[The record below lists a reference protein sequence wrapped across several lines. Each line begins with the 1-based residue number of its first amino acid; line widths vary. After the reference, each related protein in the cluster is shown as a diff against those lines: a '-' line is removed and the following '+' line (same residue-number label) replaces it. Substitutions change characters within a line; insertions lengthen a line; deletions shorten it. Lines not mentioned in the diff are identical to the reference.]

1 MLVVPAQ
8 AQDFTNPQQRQIVP
22 GAYLQPFEGLT
33 PSDAAVERMRATIKA
48 NRAAKADMTEAQRKL
63 DGLLLAYAKQG
74 APPPATAKA
83 GGTPT
88 HPLLVLSDDGRVLV
102 RIHASSP
109 GGVSRGALRTAGA
122 DVTDVRDGV
131 VSARVAPEALEAVA
145 DVPGV
150 QRVEPVMKGITN
162 AGSVVTEGDALLGAD
177 EVRAVYGRRGQAT
190 KICVISNGIG
200 GADVAAGTGDLPGT
214 RRFRDGTR
222 RPRVD
227 VCPADELNVVD
238 QGAEGTAMLEIVHD
252 IAPLARL
259 GFCPA
264 FGPDGQQG
272 LARSIQW
279 LANDAFNGR
288 GCDVIVDDVAY
299 LTEPYF
305 EDGPVAQAVD
315 AAADDGVL
323 YFSSAGN
330 SANSHYER
338 TYADVTPGS
347 DAPGSPFVD
356 LHDFGTAAGQAPDVD
371 WLGVVAGANNFFAVF
386 MQWTE
391 PFGGAASDY
400 DIYLFDQFGF
410 PAGSPDGQFPIGGNG
425 IAAQDGDD
433 NPLEVAFVVN
443 QFGSDPFDVI
453 LPFFIVVDRF
463 NGRPDVLLEMNFNGF
478 FGLDPVYNVAEG
490 SVWGH
495 AAAEGA
501 VSVAAVDVATPD
513 EIEPFSSRGP
523 SRIFFPTFE
532 ERAKPDLTS
541 FDGVSVTGAGGFP
554 TTFFGTSAAAP
565 HAAAVAGLFVKGD
578 DDDDGEYEDA
588 EDDDAEGR
596 GDNRSRGRWSDR
608 EDDGDDDDD
617 EDRVE
622 RRDVVLEALVQSA
635 FDLGMPGF
643 DFTYGAGRVDALAA
657 AQLLFGDDFD
667 DDEAD
672 KRLVAASASNAAFDL
687 PAEASLRLA
696 GANPFRSQTRLAVG
710 LPEPAPV
717 QVVVHDVLGREVA
730 RLIDRD
736 VDAGWHA
743 VQWAP
748 RGLASGVYF
757 ARMQTGDVVQTLRLV
772 RVQ

>member
-22 GAYLQPFEGLT
+22 DAYLQQFEGLT
-33 PSDAAVERMRATIKA
+33 PSDAAVERMRATIEA

-63 DGLLLAYAKQG
+63 DGLLLAHAKQG

-88 HPLLVLSDDGRVLV
+88 HPLLVLSEDGRVLV

-109 GGVSRGALRTAGA
+109 GAVRRGALRAAGA
-122 DVTDVRDGV
+122 DVTEVRDGV

-145 DVPGV
+145 GVSGV

-190 KICVISNGIG
+190 KMCVISNGIG
-200 GADVAAGTGDLPGT
+200 GAEVAAGTGDLPGT

-222 RPRVD
+222 RPRVE

-264 FGPDGQQG
+264 FGPDGEAG

-315 AAADDGVL
+315 AAAEDGVL

-330 SANSHYER
+330 SANNHYER
-338 TYADVTPGS
+338 TYVDVTPGG
-347 DAPGSPFVD
+347 DAPGAPFVD

-400 DIYLFDQFGF
+400 DLYLFDQFGF

-425 IAAQDGDD
+425 VAAQDGDD

-463 NGRPDVLLEMNFNGF
+463 DGRPDVLLEMNFNGF

-523 SRIFFPTFE
+523 SRIFFPAFE

-565 HAAAVAGLFVKGD
+565 HAAAVAGLFVKPK
-578 DDDDGEYEDA
+578 
-588 EDDDAEGR
+588 
-596 GDNRSRGRWSDR
+596 
-608 EDDGDDDDD
+608 DDD
-617 EDRVE
+617 EDEYGGGEHAATERGRHPPRGRRGKRADDE
-622 RRDVVLEALVQSA
+622 DDEESGDRIARRDVVLEALVQSA
-635 FDLGMPGF
+635 VDLGAPGF
-643 DFTYGAGRVDALAA
+643 DFTYGAGRIDALAA
-657 AQLLFGDDFD
+657 AQLLFGDGDF

-672 KRLVAASASNAAFDL
+672 KRLVAASASNSVFDL
-687 PAEASLRLA
+687 PAEARLRLA

-710 LPEPAPV
+710 LPEPARV
-717 QVVVHDVLGREVA
+717 QIVVHDMLGREVA

-736 VDAGWHA
+736 VAAGWHA